1 MIPGNKPG
9 THMTDIE
16 GTGETV
22 RAQAGLHDVRIH
34 DIRRE
39 LYIRIGRRQNQPAI
53 PRQAAPARQLVGVQ
67 TASPRN
73 PRNRRPRLQR
83 LSNDPR
89 LQLIRPATTTAPHRQ
104 HFNAAENLS

>member
-9 THMTDIE
+9 THMTDID

-22 RAQAGLHDVRIH
+22 RARAGLHDVRIH

-67 TASPRN
+67 TVSPRK
-73 PRNRRPRLQR
+73 PRNRCPHLQ
-83 LSNDPR
+83 LFGYDPSF
-89 LQLIRPATTTAPHRQ
+89 QLIRPATTAAPHRQ
-104 HFNAAENLS
+104 HFNPAENLG